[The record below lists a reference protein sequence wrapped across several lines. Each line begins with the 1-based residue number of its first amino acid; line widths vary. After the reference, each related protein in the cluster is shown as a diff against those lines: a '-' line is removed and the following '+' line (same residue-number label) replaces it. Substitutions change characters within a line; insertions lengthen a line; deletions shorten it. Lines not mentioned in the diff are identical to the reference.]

1 MRFKSYIDPIHRKLS
16 VSLVVTIKAKSPGLL
31 SVRGWWVRRYELG
44 DQGELAAGD
53 WRLTGFPHTAVLHV
67 LCLAVCTVSVA
78 HWVISK
84 S

>member
-1 MRFKSYIDPIHRKLS
+1 MS
-16 VSLVVTIKAKSPGLL
+16 VLLLQSKQKGLVKPGLL
-31 SVRGWWVRRYELG
+31 AVRGWWVTRYERG

-53 WRLTGFPHTAVLHV
+53 WRLTGFPHGAVLHV